1 MKKLEIAVRSIVM
14 VMLFSAGAALAGKD
28 ENAIN
33 YFSPGKTLSGTQ
45 TMTWNLKGEELGKR
59 TITLLVDGQKAKV
72 TMTGITVSKPK
83 WKSVAPR
90 DFISDMSFEKQE
102 GSWLMKVVD
111 PKDNGKFTF
120 RYEDGVVKLEGR
132 VTGEAKM
139 SDTILK

>member
-1 MKKLEIAVRSIVM
+1 MKKIEIAALSIVM

-28 ENAIN
+28 ENAIA
-33 YFSPGKTLSGTQ
+33 YFSPGKMLSGTQ
-45 TMTWNLKGEELGKR
+45 IMTWSLKAEELGKR

-83 WKSVAPR
+83 WKNVPPR
-90 DFISDMSFEKQE
+90 DFISDMSFEKQG
-102 GSWLMKVVD
+102 GSWLMKVID

-132 VTGEAKM
+132 VTGEAKL